1 MTKKSWIALGIFCAV
16 ATAMMMPSSA
26 DAGRRAPVALN
37 AADAD
42 FIALREAALRGDMG
56 EAGRI
61 SPVRLSSAVLYR
73 ILPAVSTAG
82 IGTRG

>member
-1 MTKKSWIALGIFCAV
+1 MTKRSWLALGIFCAV
-16 ATAMMMPSSA
+16 ATASMVPASA
-26 DAGRRAPVALN
+26 DAARRAPVALN

-61 SPVRLSSAVLYR
+61 SARLSDYPLQSYIEYYRLYPR
-73 ILPAVSTAG
+73 LA
-82 IGTRG
+82 